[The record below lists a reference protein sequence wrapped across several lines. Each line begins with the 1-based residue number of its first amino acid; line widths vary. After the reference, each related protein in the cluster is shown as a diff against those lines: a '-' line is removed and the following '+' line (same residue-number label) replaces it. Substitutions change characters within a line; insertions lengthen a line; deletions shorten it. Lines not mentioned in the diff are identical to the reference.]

1 MQNEALREAQCALE
15 ESRDRY
21 ADLYEFAPVGYL
33 TLSKTA
39 VIIEGNLTSATIL
52 GVDRRKLV
60 NSRFGR
66 FVTDDDRDRWNRY
79 FVSIL
84 RTDDKQVCEL
94 KLSKGDGP
102 VISARLESVRLERG
116 DADPII
122 RMAVSD
128 ITDRVSAEE
137 NLALKSHDLDEL
149 KSAYDT
155 IARGQ
160 EKLRQNEARL
170 TEALEE
176 KEILLSEVHH
186 RVKNNLTAF
195 ISLLS
200 LDGSYEDT
208 EGGRALRK
216 DLQNRARS
224 MALIHETLYQT
235 GKFSNVDM
243 EVYLNNLVRQIAD
256 TYPESMNIRTVV
268 DVQGVALSLDRAT
281 TAGLII
287 NELVTNSLKYAFP
300 PGFDCMATRGEPCTI
315 RVSLA
320 RKEGRDV
327 LAVAD
332 NGRGFPEGFDPL
344 TAKSLGLKLV
354 NFLARHQ
361 LRAEIDIQRE
371 RGTAFVFHLK
381 ETGD

>member
-66 FVTDDDRDRWNRY
+66 FVTGDDRDRWNRY

-84 RTDDKQVCEL
+84 RTDDKQICEL

-200 LDGSYEDT
+200 LGGSYEDT

-287 NELVTNSLKYAFP
+287 NELVTNSFKYAFP
-300 PGFDCMATRGEPCTI
+300 PGFDCMATRGEPCTDQG
-315 RVSLA
+315 LA
-320 RKEGRDV
+320 CPQ
-327 LAVAD
+327 
-332 NGRGFPEGFDPL
+332 RGG
-344 TAKSLGLKLV
+344 GC
-354 NFLARHQ
+354 
-361 LRAEIDIQRE
+361 
-371 RGTAFVFHLK
+371 
-381 ETGD
+381 TGSG

>member
-1 MQNEALREAQCALE
+1 MTGGT
-15 ESRDRY
+15 
-21 ADLYEFAPVGYL
+21 VI
-33 TLSKTA
+33 LS
-39 VIIEGNLTSATIL
+39 
-52 GVDRRKLV
+52 
-60 NSRFGR
+60 
-66 FVTDDDRDRWNRY
+66 
-79 FVSIL
+79 VSL
-84 RTDDKQVCEL
+84 STDDKQVCEL
-94 KLSKGDGP
+94 KLRKGDGP

-195 ISLLS
+195 ISLLG

-224 MALIHETLYQT
+224 MALIHETLHQT

-256 TYPESMNIRTVV
+256 TYRRAWISGPLSTFRES
-268 DVQGVALSLDRAT
+268 L
-281 TAGLII
+281 
-287 NELVTNSLKYAFP
+287 
-300 PGFDCMATRGEPCTI
+300 
-315 RVSLA
+315 
-320 RKEGRDV
+320 
-327 LAVAD
+327 
-332 NGRGFPEGFDPL
+332 
-344 TAKSLGLKLV
+344 
-354 NFLARHQ
+354 
-361 LRAEIDIQRE
+361 
-371 RGTAFVFHLK
+371 
-381 ETGD
+381 